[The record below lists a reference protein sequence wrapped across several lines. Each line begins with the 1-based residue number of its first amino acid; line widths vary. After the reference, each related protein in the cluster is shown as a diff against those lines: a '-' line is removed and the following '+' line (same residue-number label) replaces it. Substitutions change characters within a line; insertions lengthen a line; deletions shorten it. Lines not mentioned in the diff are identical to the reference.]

1 MAKPT
6 EKQAEIVD
14 FYLNQIKCLKDTND
28 LSSPTHR
35 GDIEEA
41 ISELDLSPKEKES
54 LMKSMMTILVFVR
67 SV

>member
-1 MAKPT
+1 MANPT
-6 EKQAEIVD
+6 KKQIEIID
-14 FYLNQIKCLKDTND
+14 FYLQQIKCLKDTND

-41 ISELDLSPKEKES
+41 ISLLDLSNKEKES
-54 LMKSMMTILVFVR
+54 LMKSMMTVLVFVR

>member
-6 EKQAEIVD
+6 EKQIKITE
-14 FYLNQIKCLKDTND
+14 FYLEQIKYLKDTND

-41 ISELDLSPKEKES
+41 ISELDLSPKQKDQ